1 MLNKYAFV
9 LESSSE
15 DEAPKPVPDTKLAAA
30 TWQTKKASVADYFK
44 DMLQDS
50 SDDDF
55 AKVIATVKKVPT
67 KIAPAST
74 KVHEE
79 SKRAMLTPESIPTFL
94 PS

>member
-15 DEAPKPVPDTKLAAA
+15 DEAPKPEQETKLAAA

-55 AKVIATVKKVPT
+55 ASVIATVKKAAT
-67 KIAPAST
+67 KAAPAST
-74 KVHEE
+74 KVQEE
-79 SKRAMLTPESIPTFL
+79 SKSAMLTPVPIPSPL
-94 PS
+94 PT